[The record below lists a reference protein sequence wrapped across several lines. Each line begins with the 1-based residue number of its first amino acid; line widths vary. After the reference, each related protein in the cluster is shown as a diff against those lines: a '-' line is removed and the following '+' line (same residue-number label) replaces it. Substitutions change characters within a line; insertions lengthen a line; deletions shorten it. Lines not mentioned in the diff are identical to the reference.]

1 MNRHAQTEWI
11 ASGIVEA
18 PVEKVWEVLLDANPL
33 SSTDKSNI
41 ARADG
46 SQPYTTSTGNPG
58 EGKITIEVD
67 KKQHSVAVQ
76 GEWWYR
82 GVHTVEAH
90 ERGSLLVYRIYN
102 VAPGITWW
110 LAQLVQGPE
119 AARDMKK
126 TLQDL
131 LNTMSARLACK
142 TMLLPD

>member
-1 MNRHAQTEWI
+1 M
-11 ASGIVEA
+11 VEA
-18 PVEKVWEVLLDANPL
+18 PIEKVWEVLLDANPL
-33 SSTDKSNI
+33 SSTDKSDI
-41 ARADG
+41 FHADE
-46 SQPYTTSTGNPG
+46 SEIYKTSTGKPG

-67 KKQHSVAVQ
+67 KKHHSIAIQ

-102 VAPGITWW
+102 VAPGGTWW

-119 AARDMKK
+119 AARGMRK

-131 LNTMSARLACK
+131 LNTMGARLDCK
-142 TMLLPD
+142 TILLPD